1 MIKLYNTQKT
11 LGRRTGGE
19 TNWIENRSCSI
30 TGLAAKIHSSEEF
43 RNTRNSMVC
52 SVGSLTKISI
62 CQRNYFK
69 MVREIFGVKKLKSK
83 QTSFWINRFY
93 RDSIPVPD
101 QKKCLTRLGLNNS
114 VTTIVFNGLALY
126 EIVHRI
132 AKPNF
137 SRYLKN

>member
-1 MIKLYNTQKT
+1 MIKLYINEKT
-11 LGRRTGGE
+11 FGRMTGGE
-19 TNWIENRSCSI
+19 MSFDESIDCSV
-30 TGLAAKIHSSEEF
+30 TGLAAKKQSSEEF
-43 RNTRNSMVC
+43 RNTRNLLIC
-52 SVGSLTKISI
+52 SGGSSTQEPI

-83 QTSFWINRFY
+83 QTCFWINRFY

-101 QKKCLTRLGLNNS
+101 KKKCLTRLGLNNG
-114 VTTIVFNGLALY
+114 VTTIIFNGLALY

-137 SRYLKN
+137 SSYLKN

>member
-1 MIKLYNTQKT
+1 MSFDESKDL
-11 LGRRTGGE
+11 L
-19 TNWIENRSCSI
+19 I
-30 TGLAAKIHSSEEF
+30 TELAAKIQSSEEF
-43 RNTRNSMVC
+43 TNTRNLLVC
-52 SVGSLTKISI
+52 SGGSLTEEST
-62 CQRNYFK
+62 CQRNHFK
-69 MVREIFGVKKLKSK
+69 MVREIFGIKKLKSK
-83 QTSFWINRFY
+83 QTSFWINRFH